1 MVGSLANGS
10 RNCEPVHLGHPVI
23 ENDDINEVLGE
34 QTQSCMTAVG
44 REHRISLHLQQQFPN
59 VE

>member
-34 QTQSCMTAVG
+34 QTQSRTTTVG
-44 REHRISLHLQQQFPN
+44 DEHGVSLRLQQQFPN